1 MRKQITIGLAV
12 AMTATMA
19 FGLKIETA
27 GSGNW
32 ASTSIWNG
40 AVVPGTGDTARVNHT
55 LVLDSDESDV
65 LGIVLGRGDSGSLT
79 IQNGGSITAIGSGV
93 GVQVATRNDS
103 SLTLNGGQLTLAA
116 GDLLVGNTN
125 NDIDYQGT
133 VNLLGGTLEIMN
145 GGIVFNTAT
154 DILGIE
160 NDAQLILGGDQWTA
174 IDGFVAAGNIDW
186 DNGTGIAGVGDKT
199 WDNGSGSYL
208 HTEFDGTDTTV
219 WVNGTIPEPATLG
232 LVMITG
238 AALLGIRRRFMF

>member
-1 MRKQITIGLAV
+1 MKKGIIIGLAM
-12 AMTATMA
+12 AITTTMA
-19 FGLKIETA
+19 LGLKIDSTGDGLWSNTGLVWAVTA
-27 GSGNW
+27 
-32 ASTSIWNG
+32 
-40 AVVPGTGDTARVNHT
+40 PGTGDTARVNHNV
-55 LVLDSDESDV
+55 VLDSDEGDI
-65 LGIVLGRGDSGSLT
+65 LGIVIGRGDPASLT
-79 IQNGGSITAIGSGV
+79 IQNGGSFTTTGSGV
-93 GVQVATRNDS
+93 GVQVATRNNS
-103 SLTLNGGQLTLAA
+103 SLTQNGGQLTLAA
-116 GDLLVGNTN
+116 GDLLVGGTN
-125 NDIDYQGT
+125 KGTDYQGT
-133 VNLLGGTLEIMN
+133 VNLLGGTLAVTDN
-145 GGIVFNTAT
+145 IVFNTAT
-154 DILGIE
+154 DMLGIE